1 MQEGSNAMR
10 SLKVLPVCAALLLGA
25 CAIPGFGP
33 YAAERVNRFIGTKYT
48 NPSNL
53 QRHPGTRSPYGHG
66 EGWLYRTERE
76 GPGTRYFIRFDY
88 ERCKYSL
95 YVDEND
101 IIRSWRDEGGTS
113 HMTRCLVR

>member
-1 MQEGSNAMR
+1 MKKFLYGVA
-10 SLKVLPVCAALLLGA
+10 GA
-25 CAIPGFGP
+25 FLMGMAGCGVIPGTGH
-33 YAAERVNRFIGTKYT
+33 YAAEMVNQYINTRFT
-48 NPSNL
+48 NPSDP
-53 QRHPGTRSPYGHG
+53 QIHPSGKGVYGYG
-66 EGWLYRTERE
+66 KSWLYRTERE